1 MSEKGA
7 RAVGPAPGGIS
18 PAVRE
23 RIAQGF
29 TRVEDVVY
37 VGLGVLLA
45 AGALILL
52 VNAGVTFARQ
62 VLSAAMPAPII
73 ELLDR
78 VLLVVMLVELLY
90 TVQVSF
96 REHALVPEPFLIV
109 GLIAA
114 TRRILVVTAEF
125 AKLAQEGGTV
135 FLYAMLE
142 LGLLTLMVLVFVTGL
157 DAEEAITDRG
167 HGPGLRPGPDRLS
180 SA

>member
-1 MSEKGA
+1 MSGHDKGA
-7 RAVGPAPGGIS
+7 RAAGPAPGGIS

-23 RIAQGF
+23 RIAQSF

-52 VNAGVTFARQ
+52 VNAGVTLGRQ
-62 VLSAAMPAPII
+62 VLSTTMPGPII

-90 TVQVSF
+90 TVQISF
-96 REHALVPEPFLIV
+96 REHTLVPEPFLIV

-135 FLYAMLE
+135 FVYAMLE
-142 LGLLTLMVLVFVTGL
+142 LGLLTVMVLVFVTAL
-157 DAEEAITDRG
+157 VLLKKRSPADAADR
-167 HGPGLRPGPDRLS
+167 
-180 SA
+180 A

>member
-1 MSEKGA
+1 MATHDKSPRVAAGA
-7 RAVGPAPGGIS
+7 PAPGGIP

-23 RIAQGF
+23 RIAQSF

-37 VGLGVLLA
+37 VGLGLLLA
-45 AGALILL
+45 AGALALL
-52 VNAGVTFARQ
+52 VDGTVAFGRQ
-62 VLSAAMPAPII
+62 LLGGAMPGPII
-73 ELLDR
+73 DLLDR

-96 REHALVPEPFLIV
+96 REHTLVPEPFLIV

-135 FLYAMLE
+135 FLHAMLE
-142 LGLLTLMVLVFVTGL
+142 LGLLTVMVLAFVVALVLLRRRSGL
-157 DAEEAITDRG
+157 AAADR
-167 HGPGLRPGPDRLS
+167 
-180 SA
+180 A